1 MVQPDKKSTR
11 IQQQNQDRILAAALA
26 IFSRYGYRGSTVDQI
41 ATEAGMSKANLL
53 YYFRRKQ
60 DIYLAV
66 LSETLEQWL
75 DPLQMLNPDG
85 NPIDELWKYTQTKLR
100 LSRQAPAA
108 SRLFANEILQGAP
121 MIKPFLANELKT
133 LVARKCSI
141 IQQWIDDGKLANT
154 RPMHL
159 IFLIWAATQHYADFG
174 AQISV
179 LSDDDE
185 DTLFADA
192 EATLKTILQAGL
204 QPQTDAS

>member
-1 MVQPDKKSTR
+1 MEQPAKNSTR

-41 ATEAGMSKANLL
+41 ATQAGMSKANLL

-66 LSETLEQWL
+66 LSETLDQWL
-75 DPLQMLNPDG
+75 DPLQMINPDG
-85 NPIDELWKYTQTKLR
+85 DPLEEIWRYTQSKLR
-100 LSRQAPAA
+100 LSQQAPAA

-133 LVARKCSI
+133 LVTQKCAI
-141 IQQWIDDGKLANT
+141 IQRWIDDGKIAQT
-154 RPMHL
+154 KPMHL
-159 IFLIWAATQHYADFG
+159 IFFIWAATQHYADFD
-174 AQISV
+174 AQINL
-179 LSDDDE
+179 LSEDDE

-192 EATLKTILQAGL
+192 ESTLKTVLQTGL
-204 QPQTDAS
+204 LP

>member
-1 MVQPDKKSTR
+1 MVQPEKKSTR
-11 IQQQNQDRILAAALA
+11 IQQQNRDRILTAALA

-66 LSETLEQWL
+66 LAETLEQWL
-75 DPLQMLNPDG
+75 DPLQMLDPAGD
-85 NPIDELWKYTQTKLR
+85 PIDELWRYTQTKLR

-133 LVARKCSI
+133 LVTRKCGI
-141 IQQWIDDGKLANT
+141 IQDWIDQGKLADT
-154 RPMHL
+154 RPIHL
-159 IFLIWAATQHYADFG
+159 IFLIWAATQHYADFD

-185 DTLFADA
+185 DTLFSDA
-192 EATLKTILQAGL
+192 EATLKTILQSGL
-204 QPQTDAS
+204 RPRPAQL